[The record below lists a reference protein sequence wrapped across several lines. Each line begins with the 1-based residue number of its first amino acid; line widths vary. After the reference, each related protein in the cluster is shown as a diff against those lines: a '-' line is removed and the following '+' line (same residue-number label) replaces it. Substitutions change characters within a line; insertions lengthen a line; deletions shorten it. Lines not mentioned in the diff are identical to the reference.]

1 MTRPTPRRQAKGAR
15 EKMRSF
21 YAIYRKEMGHYF
33 VSPIAYVVIATFV
46 LITAILFSVD
56 LNYEILQAQRQQ
68 MQGMQYGMPANFDIP
83 SAVLRGFFGLFST
96 LVLFLTPMMTMGVYA
111 DERKRGTM
119 ELLMTSPITEA
130 QIVLGKFA
138 ASLTLFSVMLAPTL
152 AYVAFLFLH
161 SDPAPPWRILAG
173 GYAGIL
179 LLGGSV
185 LALGAFIS
193 SLTENLIIAAVLT
206 FLATLLIWLL
216 NIGQNMGGVLGSTL
230 AYLSLINHYDDFTRG
245 IVDTSS
251 LIYYFSFII
260 LFIFLTVR
268 SVDSMRWRRA

>member
-1 MTRPTPRRQAKGAR
+1 
-15 EKMRSF
+15 MRSF

-33 VSPIAYVVIATFV
+33 VSPIAYVVIAAFV

-96 LVLFLTPMMTMGVYA
+96 LVLFLTPMLTMGVYA

-119 ELLMTSPITEA
+119 ELLMTSPDHREA

-138 ASLTLFSVMLAPTL
+138 ASLTLFAIMLAPTL
-152 AYVAFLFLH
+152 AVCRIPLHAQRSRRLPGACSPVAT
-161 SDPAPPWRILAG
+161 P
-173 GYAGIL
+173 GIL

-185 LALGAFIS
+185 LALGSFIS

-216 NIGQNMGGVLGSTL
+216 NIGQNLGGALGSTL
-230 AYLSLINHYDDFTRG
+230 AYLSLVSHYEDFTRG

-251 LIYYFSFII
+251 LIYYFSFMV